1 VDPQKNNLK
10 DGEIIRLL
18 REIEASPTLTQ
29 RELSSRLDIS
39 LGKVNYIIRALIDK
53 GLVKANSF
61 KKSNNKQA
69 YFYVLTPHGL
79 EEKAKVTY
87 RFLKQKMVEYDDL
100 KHEIER
106 LKQEIKR

>member
-1 VDPQKNNLK
+1 M
-10 DGEIIRLL
+10 L
-18 REIEASPTLTQ
+18 RAIEGSPTVTQ
-29 RELSSRLDIS
+29 RELSSTLNIS

-100 KHEIER
+100 KNEIER
-106 LKQEIKR
+106 LKQEIKK